1 MTQDDLTLRLI
12 AGMTGDKRYEKE
24 CREVSERAESYSTC
38 NSVFV
43 QRAQALGNL
52 TSTFKKKDE
61 ANALDT
67 DTKGKGKSSKGG
79 RGKGK
84 GRGRGKGGK
93 GAGTGSPSGYENTS
107 KPVCYEYLAGR
118 DCQWGDECRFEH
130 VTQKQLDARD
140 KKKKDKK
147 TKTKKKPKKG
157 ETADQKAKRRKK
169 QPCYSFQQTG
179 AFANGK
185 KCEYSH
191 VAVLSDDSA
200 ESSNYVSS
208 TTEINLWGRRGD
220 AEKPSRIR
228 RGVAY
233 GPPEPELILSAAV
246 IGVRG
251 VRKTDKK
258 RSPVKGGRST
268 GSDPKTVKDKA
279 RKHKRVSF
287 TTSRAEIPYNSGTS
301 RLIEGRKYQVGEGV
315 EINLPDR
322 PIDGVRCV
330 ILELWET
337 KESIPYAKLNH

>member
-1 MTQDDLTLRLI
+1 M
-12 AGMTGDKRYEKE
+12 
-24 CREVSERAESYSTC
+24 
-38 NSVFV
+38 
-43 QRAQALGNL
+43 
-52 TSTFKKKDE
+52 
-61 ANALDT
+61 DT

-93 GAGTGSPSGYENTS
+93 GAGTGSPSGYDNTS

-147 TKTKKKPKKG
+147 KKTKKNPKKGSGSDSSEEDNSKSPKKG

-169 QPCYSFQQTG
+169 QACYAFQQTG
-179 AFANGK
+179 ACANGK

-200 ESSNYVSS
+200 ESSNYVSC

-220 AEKPSRIR
+220 AEKPIMTKQ
-228 RGVAY
+228 GVTY

-246 IGVRG
+246 I
-251 VRKTDKK
+251 
-258 RSPVKGGRST
+258 
-268 GSDPKTVKDKA
+268 
-279 RKHKRVSF
+279 
-287 TTSRAEIPYNSGTS
+287 
-301 RLIEGRKYQVGEGV
+301 
-315 EINLPDR
+315 
-322 PIDGVRCV
+322 
-330 ILELWET
+330 
-337 KESIPYAKLNH
+337 